1 MKITNSSTS
10 TFAPCPEGI
19 HSAVCVDCID
29 LGMKESQYGPKR
41 KMRITFEIEQRM
53 ENGKPFSVSR
63 SFTASLHAKATL
75 SNFLSKWRGRP
86 VGEGEEIDFD
96 KLIGA
101 CATLVVS
108 HMVGET
114 GKSFACID
122 AVSKPTKKLAASG
135 AYDPAAA
142 RKRIEEYAAKDM
154 AATPKKAAQAPQR
167 TATPA
172 HASTVEED
180 TLPF

>member
-1 MKITNSSTS
+1 M
-10 TFAPCPEGI
+10 
-19 HSAVCVDCID
+19 CVDCID